1 MLHNVNTVVI
11 PNNVTEIGDDAFT
24 ECSSLTKAFVPNIF
38 KSIKNIFPKNCKLE
52 EQILNNQNII
62 DNF

>member
-1 MLHNVNTVVI
+1 MFITYKYYNS
-11 PNNVTEIGDDAFT
+11 NNVGGGAFLY
-24 ECSSLTKAFVPNIF
+24 CSSLTKAFVPGIF

-52 EQILNNQNII
+52 EQILNNQNTI